1 MKKTLTI
8 IGTVLLVAVIAAPVL
23 ARGPGWGKG
32 HHGAGYWKGGPG
44 YCCQHGSLTEEQRDQ
59 LDRLHQKFYDET
71 VQLRNE
77 IRSKRGE
84 LNRLLNSA
92 TRDAEK
98 VKALQKE
105 ISELMAEMAQ
115 KRIDLKLEVR
125 KIAPEIRFGSKYGK
139 NYRSHMR
146 GHNPGM
152 GYGRHMR
159 GYGPDRPETK

>member
-8 IGTVLLVAVIAAPVL
+8 IGTVLLVAAIAAPVL

-32 HHGAGYWKGGPG
+32 HHGPGYWKGGPG
-44 YCCQHGSLTEEQRDQ
+44 YCCQDSSLTEEQRDQ

-84 LNRLLNSA
+84 LNRLLNFA
-92 TRDAEK
+92 TPDAEK

-125 KIAPEIRFGSKYGK
+125 KIAPEVQFGRGYGK
-139 NYRSHMR
+139 GYRSHMR
-146 GHNPGM
+146 GHGPGM
-152 GYGRHMR
+152 GYGWHMR
-159 GYGPDRPETK
+159 DYGPDRPETK